1 MMNDNETIIHTS
13 IKNIRN
19 IMPSCIDSVQDNEQ
33 IRSYIDGLTEQLFKI
48 VGKRIIRESIKNGQ
62 TSTS

>member
-1 MMNDNETIIHTS
+1 MTENETIVYTA

-19 IMPSCIDSVQDNEQ
+19 ILPPCVDNVQDNEQ
-33 IRSYIDGLTEQLFKI
+33 IRSYIDGLTEQLLKI
-48 VGKRIIRESIKNGQ
+48 VGKRIIRESVKNGQ